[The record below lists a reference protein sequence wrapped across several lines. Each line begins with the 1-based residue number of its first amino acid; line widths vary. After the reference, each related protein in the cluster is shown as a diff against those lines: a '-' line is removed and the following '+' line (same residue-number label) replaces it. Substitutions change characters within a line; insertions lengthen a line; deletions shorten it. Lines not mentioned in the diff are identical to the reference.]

1 MWLSKPSVTK
11 ACKFSLLISL
21 RHDRTAGVHPALCT
35 ARPAASVQSAGVA
48 RWLFAHRFAP
58 FGVRTDRRPGG
69 PCARWESPSSAA
81 VRRSESVPRPET
93 ERFLRSVRTPRHQT
107 APSTVDKWPR
117 TAVAATQRMRKTIS
131 NSWDVATPAIITS
144 VPSTY

>member
-21 RHDRTAGVHPALCT
+21 RHDRTVGVHPVLCT

-48 RWLFAHRFAP
+48 RWLFAHRFGP
-58 FGVRTDRRPGG
+58 FGVRSDRRPGG
-69 PCARWESPSSAA
+69 PCVRWESPPFAA
-81 VRRSESVPRPET
+81 VRRSSCVPRPET
-93 ERFLRSVRTPRHQT
+93 ERFLRSVPTPRHQT
-107 APSTVDKWPR
+107 VPSTVDKWPP

-131 NSWDVATPAIITS
+131 NSWDVATLANVTS
-144 VPSTY
+144 VP